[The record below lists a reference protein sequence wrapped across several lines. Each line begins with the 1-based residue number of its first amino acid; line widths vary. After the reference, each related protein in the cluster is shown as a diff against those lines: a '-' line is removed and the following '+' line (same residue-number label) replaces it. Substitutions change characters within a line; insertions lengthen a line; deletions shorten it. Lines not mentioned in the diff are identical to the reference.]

1 MKKAPQRS
9 GHILTS
15 LTKSIKNG
23 DMPLQDKGTTKERPH
38 TDITYSKSIKNGDM
52 PLQEAEQASTRAF
65 CISETI
71 QYNGVYNGW

>member
-15 LTKSIKNG
+15 LT
-23 DMPLQDKGTTKERPH
+23 
-38 TDITYSKSIKNGDM
+38 KSIKNGDM